1 MFIKKLYHYNKAVC
15 VSFLGF
21 IILFAV
27 INYKWGMVATPV
39 LQYGMYSSVFHTTD
53 TQTVFIVEAN
63 NKMISSSE
71 ISLTERDVLQVY
83 LENYE
88 KERSVNEAAYQTM
101 KKYIAYTGLAGYM
114 KVDKYR
120 NGITDSI
127 FSAWY
132 KTKVEKIT
140 GTPVHSLNV
149 YRQHF
154 LWKETKLQPADTLI
168 KLTYIGT

>member
-1 MFIKKLYHYNKAVC
+1 MFIKKLYQYNKALC
-15 VSFLGF
+15 VFFLGF
-21 IILFAV
+21 IILFAG

-39 LQYGMYSSVFHTTD
+39 LQYGMYSSVFHTGD

-63 NKMISSSE
+63 NTMINSAE

-88 KERSVNEAAYQTM
+88 KERTVNEAAHQTM
-101 KKYIAYTGLAGYM
+101 KKYIAWTGLAGYM
-114 KVDKYR
+114 KDDKYR
-120 NGITDSI
+120 NQVTDSI

-132 KTKVEKIT
+132 KAKVEKIT
-140 GTPVHSLNV
+140 GTPVRSLHV

-154 LWKETKLQPADTLI
+154 LWKQTKLEPADTLT
-168 KLTYIGT
+168 KLIYIGT